1 MYTKVFFALM
11 LSNASLRVATLMLVT
26 LVPLYALDIGLSPLE
41 VGLTTTLYFGAAA
54 LARPLSG
61 WLVDTRG
68 RWPIMFIGVILL
80 TLASGMYLLTIPA
93 ALFLTLRAVQGVGFS
108 LNSTASNA
116 LASDMIP
123 RERLAEGLGILGLE
137 QTVVQIF
144 APWLALILIAS
155 YDYETAFAVVVGCCV
170 ANLLLRIP
178 LAKTAKALETTRR
191 QQPKPAQTQRKFW
204 TKIVEPDAWRP
215 ASVMFFFMM
224 GNTCVGTFLAASA
237 LSREISNVGLFFVA
251 SGVAL
256 AISRLLIG
264 PLQRHLSLLKVVALG
279 IALSGVSMLCM
290 YLATGTWGLI
300 LAGVL
305 YGLGVGVVTPSMNAI
320 TVLAA
325 RSQARGRASATL
337 FLAMDTGMA
346 LGAWALG
353 YVAVVQNMHTT
364 FLWAAGSMAIA
375 LFWLVWLARTGR
387 LRTRR
392 I

>member
-1 MYTKVFFALM
+1 M
-11 LSNASLRVATLMLVT
+11 
-26 LVPLYALDIGLSPLE
+26 
-41 VGLTTTLYFGAAA
+41 
-54 LARPLSG
+54 
-61 WLVDTRG
+61 
-68 RWPIMFIGVILL
+68 
-80 TLASGMYLLTIPA
+80 
-93 ALFLTLRAVQGVGFS
+93 
-108 LNSTASNA
+108 
-116 LASDMIP
+116 
-123 RERLAEGLGILGLE
+123 
-137 QTVVQIF
+137 
-144 APWLALILIAS
+144 
-155 YDYETAFAVVVGCCV
+155 
-170 ANLLLRIP
+170 
-178 LAKTAKALETTRR
+178 
-191 QQPKPAQTQRKFW
+191 
-204 TKIVEPDAWRP
+204 
-215 ASVMFFFMM
+215 
-224 GNTCVGTFLAASA
+224 
-237 LSREISNVGLFFVA
+237 GLFFVA